1 MDYEIFKI
9 LGTSLGLGLLVGLQR
24 EYDDHKMAGIRTF
37 SLVTLLGSLTGL
49 IAQHFQSDIIV
60 ATGFITLGILLAIV
74 NFLKQK
80 GNIPSI
86 GQTTE
91 VALLLMYS
99 LGTYL
104 VFGDLKVAIALGAV
118 TAILLHL
125 KNTLGE
131 WVDKLQKKEVTAI
144 MQFAAISL
152 VILPVLPDENYGPYE
167 VFNPRDIWMM
177 VILIVGLGLGGYFIY
192 KAVGK
197 NAGTVLNGILGGLVS
212 STATTVTFARR
223 VVDTPKIARLA
234 AFIILTASTVA
245 LVRVLVEVAIV
256 TPQNLGV
263 IAPPIIAELVFMVIL
278 CGLLYWHNQTKDME
292 ELPQPANPAQ
302 LKTALVFG
310 GLYAIILF
318 AVAAAKD
325 YFGQSGLYIV
335 SIISGLTDVDAI
347 TLSLSHSLNSG
358 ELDVHLAWKLILIA
372 SLSNLAFKA
381 GMATFLGTKQLGKY
395 VIGAFLMSIVIGLLI
410 VWWWPE
416 AWSFGNVELGKGRA

>member
-1 MDYEIFKI
+1 
-9 LGTSLGLGLLVGLQR
+9 GTSLGLGLLVGLQR

-37 SLVTLLGSLTGL
+37 TLVTLLGSLTGL

-74 NFLKQK
+74 NFFKQK
-80 GNIPSI
+80 GDTPSI

-91 VALLLMYS
+91 VAMLLMYA

-104 VFGDLKVAIALGAV
+104 VFGDLKVAVALGAV
-118 TAILLHL
+118 TAVLLHL
-125 KNTLGE
+125 KSTLGE
-131 WVDKLQKKEVTAI
+131 WVDRLQKKEVAAI

-152 VILPVLPDENYGPYE
+152 VILPILPDENYGPYE

-223 VVDTPKIARLA
+223 VTKNPKMARLA

-263 IAPPIIAELVFMVIL
+263 IAPPIIVELVFMGML
-278 CGLLYWHNQTKDME
+278 CGILYWHNQTKDME
-292 ELPQPANPAQ
+292 ELPEPENPAQ

-318 AVAAAKD
+318 
-325 YFGQSGLYIV
+325 
-335 SIISGLTDVDAI
+335 
-347 TLSLSHSLNSG
+347 
-358 ELDVHLAWKLILIA
+358 
-372 SLSNLAFKA
+372 
-381 GMATFLGTKQLGKY
+381 
-395 VIGAFLMSIVIGLLI
+395 
-410 VWWWPE
+410 
-416 AWSFGNVELGKGRA
+416 

>member
-24 EYDDHKMAGIRTF
+24 EYDAHKMAGIRTF
-37 SLVTLLGSLTGL
+37 SLVTLLGSVIGL
-49 IAQHFQSDIIV
+49 IAQHFQSDVII
-60 ATGFITLGILLAIV
+60 AIGFITLGLLLAVV
-74 NFLKQK
+74 NFFKIK
-80 GNIPSI
+80 GTDADI

-91 VALLLMYS
+91 VAILLMYG

-104 VFGDLKVAIALGAV
+104 VFGDLEVAVVLGAV
-118 TAILLHL
+118 TAVLLHL
-125 KNTLGE
+125 KNTLGG
-131 WVDKLQKKEVTAI
+131 WVNRLKHKEVAAI
-144 MQFAAISL
+144 MQFAALSL
-152 VILPVLPDENYGPYE
+152 VILPILPDENYGPYN

-223 VVDTPKIARLA
+223 VTQTPQMARLA

-256 TPQNLGV
+256 TPKNLGV
-263 IAPPIIAELVFMVIL
+263 IAPPIIVVLVFMVML
-278 CGLLYWHNQTKDME
+278 CGLLYWHNQTKEME
-292 ELPQPANPAQ
+292 ELSEPENPAQ

-310 GLYAIILF
+310 GLYALILF
-318 AVAAAKD
+318 AVAVSKD
-325 YFGQSGLYIV
+325 YFGESGLYII

-358 ELDVHLAWKLILIA
+358 ELDVHLTWKLILIA
-372 SLSNLAFKA
+372 SLSNLAFKG
-381 GMATFLGTKQLGKY
+381 GMAAFLGTKKLGTY
-395 VIGAFLMSIVIGLLI
+395 VIGAFLLSIIAGLLI
-410 VWWWPE
+410 VWLWPE
-416 AWSFGNVELGKGRA
+416 NWVFGNV

>member
-1 MDYEIFKI
+1 M
-9 LGTSLGLGLLVGLQR
+9 
-24 EYDDHKMAGIRTF
+24 
-37 SLVTLLGSLTGL
+37 
-49 IAQHFQSDIIV
+49 
-60 ATGFITLGILLAIV
+60 
-74 NFLKQK
+74 
-80 GNIPSI
+80 
-86 GQTTE
+86 
-91 VALLLMYS
+91 LLMYA

-104 VFGDLKVAIALGAV
+104 VFGDLKVAVALGAV
-118 TAILLHL
+118 TAVLLHL
-125 KNTLGE
+125 KSTLGE
-131 WVDKLQKKEVTAI
+131 WVDRLQKKEVEAI

-152 VILPVLPDENYGPYE
+152 VILPVLPDENYGPYGI
-167 VFNPRDIWMM
+167 FNPRDIWMM
-177 VILIVGLGLGGYFIY
+177 VNLIVGLGLSGYFIY

-223 VVDTPKIARLA
+223 VINAPKMARLA

-245 LVRVLVEVAIV
+245 LVRVLVEVAV
-256 TPQNLGV
+256 VSPRNLGV
-263 IAPPIIAELVFMVIL
+263 IAPPIIAELVFMVTL
-278 CGLLYWHNQTKDME
+278 CGLLYWHNQTKEME
-292 ELPQPANPAQ
+292 ELPQPENPAQ

-310 GLYAIILF
+310 GLYAIILL

-347 TLSLSHSLNSG
+347 TLSLSHSLNNG

-416 AWSFGNVELGKGRA
+416 TWSFGNVQLGKPKN

>member
-9 LGTSLGLGLLVGLQR
+9 LGTALGLGLLVGLQR
-24 EYDDHKMAGIRTF
+24 EYEDHKMAGIRTF

-49 IAQHFQSDIIV
+49 IAQHFQSDIII
-60 ATGFITLGILLAIV
+60 ATGFIVLGLLLAVV
-74 NFLKQK
+74 NFFKAK
-80 GNIPSI
+80 GDNPDI

-91 VALLLMYS
+91 VAILLMYG

-104 VFGDLKVAIALGAV
+104 VFGDLKVAVALGAV
-118 TAILLHL
+118 TAVLLHL

-131 WVDKLQKKEVTAI
+131 WVNRLQKKEVAAI

-152 VILPVLPDENYGPYE
+152 VILPILPDENYGPYE

-223 VVDTPKIARLA
+223 VTKSPKMARLA

-263 IAPPIIAELVFMVIL
+263 IAPPIIVELVFMAIL
-278 CGLLYWHNQTKDME
+278 CGILYWHNQTKDME
-292 ELPQPANPAQ
+292 ELPEPENPAQ

-325 YFGQSGLYIV
+325 YFGESGLYVI

-381 GMATFLGTKQLGKY
+381 GMATFLGTKILGKY
-395 VIGAFLMSIVIGLLI
+395 VIAAFLISIVIGLLI
-410 VWWWPE
+410 VWWWPQD
-416 AWSFGNVELGKGRA
+416 WVFGNV